1 MGGDVGANAV
11 ESERTWP
18 ARLARWLVRWKAA
31 LLMAAL
37 VLGAVAIWP
46 AQHLHLDES
55 IESFFAPEDPLLR
68 DFLES
73 KAWFGGDELL
83 LVAYSDPSA
92 LDDDHLTGLRDFA
105 DELSEVPG
113 IQAAATQHLAAM
125 LQPEGVAARTI
136 MRFPSVREQVL
147 TFSENILISGDRQTV
162 GIVLRLTPEKG
173 APVPRIETYK
183 AIRKLAATHDPPAF
197 VAGEPLQVHDMF
209 RYVEQDSVL
218 LGVSSSALL
227 ILVILILFRSL
238 RWVVL
243 PLLVVH
249 LSLLWTQASLYV
261 VDVPLSMVSSML
273 TSLVTIVGIAT
284 VMHVTI
290 AFRGYRNTLDREP
303 AFCRSLQQLA
313 EPIFWTILTTMIGFA
328 SLLSSTV
335 APVRSF
341 GLMMT
346 VGTGMVLLACVA
358 VLPGGVLLG
367 KWDADPRPT
376 PSEHRLVAALHR
388 LTAWLDRHHWTL
400 LVANAAVLIV
410 GAIGLTKLTI
420 ETDFSKNFRKASP
433 IVQAL
438 EFFETKLG
446 GAGNWEINFPV
457 PKELDDATID
467 KVRTLTEELRS
478 LKMPDGTRMTKVVSL
493 ADGVDFIPWLAART
507 LPAKIDLLRD
517 YQPEFVPSIYNAGQG
532 RMRIVLRS
540 LERQP
545 AEIKLKLIE
554 KVTAAAKK
562 QFPDAKVTGL
572 YVLLAN
578 VITSL
583 MDDQLTSFMISA
595 VGIFICVALAT
606 RSVAVGL
613 NALFPNHFPL
623 LLVVGGM
630 GWCGVP
636 INIGTAMIASVSFG
650 LTVDASLHYL
660 AEYLELRRAG
670 RDHLSA
676 VLATHGNVG
685 RALVF
690 SNLAL
695 VFGFAILAL
704 SNFIPLVYFGVLVS
718 LAMIGG
724 LVGNLVLLPLLLHW
738 IPIKVDRQQASVDS
752 QKPEASGV
760 A

>member
-1 MGGDVGANAV
+1 MADTIEENTASGV
-11 ESERTWP
+11 RTWQ
-18 ARLARWLVRWKAA
+18 ARFAEGLVRWKAA
-31 LLMAAL
+31 LLMVAL
-37 VLGAVAIWP
+37 IAGGVAYWP
-46 AQHLHLDES
+46 AQNLHLDES
-55 IESFFAPEDPLLR
+55 IESFFAPDDPLLK
-68 DFLES
+68 DFLDS

-83 LVAYSDPSA
+83 LVGYADADA
-92 LDDDHLTGLRDFA
+92 LTDAHLAQLQKFA
-105 DELSEVPG
+105 DELSVVPG
-113 IQAAATQHLAAM
+113 IQAAATQNVAAM
-125 LQPEGVAARTI
+125 LQPEGVAARMI

-147 TFSENILISGDRQTV
+147 TFSENILISTDRQTV
-162 GIVLRLTPEKG
+162 GIVLRLTPEVS
-173 APVPRIETYK
+173 APVPRIETYRT
-183 AIRKLAATHDPPAF
+183 IRKLAAAHNPPAF
-197 VAGEPLQVHDMF
+197 VAGEPLQVNDMF

-227 ILVILILFRSL
+227 ILVILALFRSL

-243 PLLVVH
+243 PLLIVH

-261 VDVPLSMVSSML
+261 ANIPLSMVSSML
-273 TSLVTIVGIAT
+273 TSLVTIIGIAT
-284 VMHVTI
+284 VMHVTV
-290 AFRGYRNTLDREP
+290 AYRGYRDTVNRET
-303 AFCRSLQQLA
+303 AFRRSVEQFTV
-313 EPIFWTILTTMIGFA
+313 PIFWTIVTTMIGFA
-328 SLLSSTV
+328 SLLNSTV

-346 VGTGMVLLACVA
+346 VGAGMVLVACMF
-358 VLPGGVLLG
+358 VLPGGTLLG
-367 KWDADPRPT
+367 HWDADPRPT

-388 LTAWLDRHHWTL
+388 LTSWLDRHHTL
-400 LVANAAVLIV
+400 LMIANAAVLIV
-410 GAIGLTKLTI
+410 GAYGLTMLTV

-446 GAGNWEINFPV
+446 GAGNWEVNFPV
-457 PKELDDATID
+457 PEELDAATLD
-467 KVRTLTEELRS
+467 KVRTLSEEIRGLE
-478 LKMPDGTRMTKVVSL
+478 MPDGTRLTKVVSL

-507 LPAKIDLLRD
+507 LPAKIDLLRE
-517 YQPEFVPSIYNAGQG
+517 YQPEFVPSIYNRKQG

-545 AEIKLKLIE
+545 AEIKLQLID
-554 KVTAAAKK
+554 KVKAAAH
-562 QFPDAKVTGL
+562 QYFPDAKVTGL

-583 MDDQLTSFMISA
+583 MDDQLTSFLTSA
-595 VGIFICVALAT
+595 VGIFICVAIAT
-606 RSVAVGL
+606 RSVVIGL
-613 NALFPNHFPL
+613 IALFPNLFPL

-650 LTVDASLHYL
+650 LTVDASIHYL
-660 AEYLELRRAG
+660 AEYLVLRRAG
-670 RDHLSA
+670 HSHHEA

-695 VFGFAILAL
+695 ICGFAVLAL

-718 LAMIGG
+718 LAMLGG

-738 IPIKVDRQQASVDS
+738 VPFPTDKFGQPVDEPQ
-752 QKPEASGV
+752 P
-760 A
+760 

>member
-1 MGGDVGANAV
+1 MGGDAGDSGTAA
-11 ESERTWP
+11 ERTWQ
-18 ARLARWLVRWKAA
+18 ARFARWLVRWQRP
-31 LLMAAL
+31 LLIVAL
-37 VLGAVAIWP
+37 VLGAVAFWP

-83 LVAYSDPSA
+83 LVGYPDADA
-92 LDDDHLTGLRDFA
+92 LTDDHLQSLHDFA
-105 DELSEVPG
+105 DELSAIPG
-113 IQAAATQHLAAM
+113 IQASGTQHLAAM
-125 LQPEGVAARTI
+125 LHPEGVAARMI

-147 TFSENILISGDRQTV
+147 AFSENILISDDRQTV
-162 GIVLRLTPEKG
+162 GIVLRLAPEKT
-173 APVPRIETYK
+173 APVPRSDTYK
-183 AIRKLAATHDPPAF
+183 AVRKLAAAHDPPAA

-209 RYVEQDSVL
+209 RYVEQDSLL
-218 LGVSSSALL
+218 LGLASSALL

-238 RWVVL
+238 RWVML

-249 LSLLWTQASLYV
+249 LSLVWTQASLYV
-261 VDVPLSMVSSML
+261 ADVPLSMVSSML
-273 TSLVTIVGIAT
+273 TSLVTIIGISV
-284 VMHVTI
+284 VMHVTVTYRELRGEMDREA
-290 AFRGYRNTLDREP
+290 AFRKSVQ
-303 AFCRSLQQLA
+303 ALA
-313 EPIFWTILTTMIGFA
+313 EPIFWNIVTTMIGFA
-328 SLLSSTV
+328 SLIQSTV

-346 VGTGMVLLACVA
+346 VGSGMVMVACMM
-358 VLPGGVLLG
+358 VLPGGTLLG
-367 KWDADPRPT
+367 RWDADPRQT

-388 LTAWLDRHHWTL
+388 LTATLDRHHWIL
-400 LVANAAVLIV
+400 LVTNAVVLII
-410 GAIGLTKLTI
+410 GSIGLAKLTI
-420 ETDFSKNFRKASP
+420 ETDFSKNFRRTSP

-446 GAGNWEINFPV
+446 GAGNWEVNFSV
-457 PKELDDATID
+457 PEELDSTTID
-467 KVRTLTEELRS
+467 KVRSLAEELRE
-478 LKMPDGTRMTKVVSL
+478 LKMPDGTVLTKVVSL
-493 ADGVDFIPWLAART
+493 ADGIDFIPWLAART
-507 LPAKIDLLRD
+507 LPAKLDLLRD
-517 YQPEFVPSIYNAGQG
+517 YQPEFIPSIYNTEQH

-545 AEIKLKLIE
+545 AEIKLQLIE
-554 KVTAAAKK
+554 KVRTAA
-562 QFPDAKVTGL
+562 QHHFPDAKVTGL

-583 MDDQLTSFMISA
+583 MDDQLTSFITSA
-595 VGIFICVALAT
+595 VGIFVCVALAT
-606 RSVAVGL
+606 RSWAVGVI
-613 NALFPNHFPL
+613 ALFPNLFPL
-623 LLVVGGM
+623 VLVVGGM

-670 RDHLSA
+670 CDHLAA

-695 VFGFAILAL
+695 IFGFAVLAL

-738 IPIKVDRQQASVDS
+738 IPIKVNRQ
-752 QKPEASGV
+752 PEATPDPKP
-760 A
+760 